1 MKYLIL
7 VVSLFLSHLLTANNF
22 TDYKNHIAS
31 DRLILMFD
39 KTVSAEQKAEI
50 LNSSGLVTHFVHLP
64 SPSLTICF
72 VSNFEEAQKF
82 FSSVPTVIFVSFF
95 ITDGKNYAG
104 VLNNFFVKIKDKNFE
119 PLLKE
124 KLKQGNLGE
133 AKPDKYI
140 PNLYSIRNPKSK
152 IQNTID
158 VCAAFLNEGWVEYAT
173 PDYLLNPLVTS
184 NDQYYSRQW
193 NIANTGSAVQGNGTP
208 DADMDVDSAWTIT
221 TGDSTIK
228 VAIIDSGV
236 DTLHIDLKA
245 NILQGHDAVSD
256 STDGFPTPAFP
267 NDGHGTCCAG
277 IVAATK
283 DNSFGIAGV
292 APSCKLIPVRAFYY
306 IELSPGNDPVPF
318 STAAAF
324 ADAIG
329 WSWSVA
335 GADILSNSWGL
346 PASLIG
352 LLQGGTQPVDDA
364 IQQAYINGRNGKGIA
379 MFFSSGN
386 EEDASGPIWPGSLSQ
401 TIAVNATSMCDER
414 KNAADCSTEDWSG
427 NWGNGTDFSAPGVKI
442 TATDMRGSNGF
453 SNTDYTFTFNGTSA
467 ACPNA
472 AAVGALLLSVRPDL
486 SAENIRHIIAY
497 TCDKVGGYNY
507 GSNLPHGNWSSELG
521 YGRVNAYQA
530 VQYSLTYSAIKET
543 DEEMDVTLFPNPSNN
558 VIHIQYPGDKNT
570 EMKLYDFTAKELLQ
584 MKLKKGTNALDVSL
598 LSSGIYSIRIETE
611 SRSVSKKVIIVK

>member
-7 VVSLFLSHLLTANNF
+7 AAAVFVSQLLSANNF
-22 TDYKNHIAS
+22 TDYKNHIAK
-31 DRLILMFD
+31 DRLIVIFD
-39 KTVSAEQKAEI
+39 KSISAERKAEI
-50 LNSSGLVTHFVHLP
+50 INSSALVTHFVHLP

-72 VSNFEEAQKF
+72 VNNFEEAQKL
-82 FSSVPTVIFVSFF
+82 FSAIPEVTFVSFF

-104 VLNNFFVKIKDKNFE
+104 VLDDFFVKIKDKNFE

-124 KLKQGNLGE
+124 KLKQENLRE

-140 PNLYSIRNPKSK
+140 PNLYSIRNSQSS
-152 IQNTID
+152 IRNTVD
-158 VCAAFLNEGWVEYAT
+158 VCTTFLNEGWVEYAA
-173 PDYLLNPLVTS
+173 PNYLLNPLVTS
-184 NDQYYSRQW
+184 NDQYYNNQW
-193 NIANTGSAVQGNGTP
+193 NIRNTGSIVQGNGTP
-208 DADMDVDSAWTIT
+208 DADMDVDSAWTVT

-236 DTLHIDLKA
+236 DTLHIDLKQ

-256 STDGFPTPAFP
+256 STDGFPTPTYP

-283 DNSFGIAGV
+283 DNSFGITGV

-306 IELSPGNDPVPF
+306 IELSPGNEPVPY

-329 WSWSVA
+329 WAWSVA

-346 PASLIG
+346 PASFIG
-352 LLQGGTQPVDDA
+352 LLPGGTQPVDDA

-386 EEDASGPIWPGSLSQ
+386 EEDNTGPIWPGSLPQ

-414 KNAADCSTEDWSG
+414 KNANDCSTEDWSG
-427 NWGNGTDFSAPGVKI
+427 NWGNGIDFSAPGVKI
-442 TATDMRGSNGF
+442 ATTDMRGSNGY
-453 SNTDYTFTFNGTSA
+453 SNTDYSFTFNGTSA

-472 AAVGALLLSVRPDL
+472 AAVGALLLSIRPDL
-486 SAENIRHIIAY
+486 SGEDIRHIIAA

-507 GSNLPHGNWSSELG
+507 NSNLAYGTWSSELG

-530 VQYSLTYSAIKET
+530 VQHSLTYSSIKE
-543 DEEMDVTLFPNPSNN
+543 EEEVQVKLFPNPSNGTIN
-558 VIHIQYPGDKNT
+558 IRYAGNRNT
-570 EMKLYDFTAKELLQ
+570 EMKLYNLTGKELLQ
-584 MKLKKGTNALDVSL
+584 VQLREGANNIDASY
-598 LSSGIYSIRIETE
+598 LSSGIYLIRIATE
-611 SRSVSKKVIIVK
+611 AGSVTRKLTVIK